1 MRFES
6 IMLSILYQ
14 KSIEKKEEINDFF
27 DNIIEDINLE
37 KVDDAYNKADFKKT
51 RQDKNFAAID
61 GSFNKK
67 KFMPAYLYTITSQTI
82 ISKKNT
88 DAIKESEAGEI
99 STISTIHDRK
109 IDKILSTYMNILE
122 LKSTIDTLK
131 KHPDLDYMLLDGS
144 ISGTLLNYHEIEL
157 NNAITETLKSFAIK
171 YIKSELERDEL
182 TLEITTEQIRGIVL
196 SECKKIIEEN
206 NLDYDFNDV
215 EMDIILSLA
224 GFEQLFCLSYLLK
237 NYKEKIICVSK
248 TSTTKS
254 LFNER
259 IPDAAVLE
267 YACNYAGYTNPQE
280 YASMRPVRY
289 VGDAKRQVDFPVENI
304 FLSNT
309 PYKVFFTKLEDSS
322 NVLKIEIPYVITD
335 DKIVEILD
343 DLQSISVHGYPHI
356 LKKAHDEVKIKSKH
370 LERIARNMGLY
381 DKTGRDML
389 EN

>member
-1 MRFES
+1 
-6 IMLSILYQ
+6 MLSILYQ
-14 KSIEKKEEINDFF
+14 KSIEKKEEITDFF

-37 KVDDAYNKADFKKT
+37 KVDEKYNKITLTKT

-88 DAIKESEAGEI
+88 DALKESEAGDI
-99 STISTIHDRK
+99 STLSTIHDRK

-144 ISGTLLNYHEIEL
+144 ISGTLLNYHEIEI
-157 NNAITETLKSFAIK
+157 NDIITQTLKSYAIN
-171 YIKSELERDEL
+171 YIHHELEKDNII
-182 TLEITTEQIRGIVL
+182 LEITTERVKGILL
-196 SECKKIIEEN
+196 SECKKIVEEN
-206 NLDYDFNDV
+206 NLDYDFNDI

-237 NYKEKIICVSK
+237 NYKEKIICISK

-267 YACNYAGYTNPQE
+267 YACDNAGFTNPQE

-289 VGDAKRQVDFPVENI
+289 LGNVKRQVDFPVENTS
-304 FLSNT
+304 LSNT

-322 NVLKIEIPYVITD
+322 NVLKIEIPYLINN

-343 DLQSISVHGYPHI
+343 DLQSISVQGYPHI

>member
-1 MRFES
+1 
-6 IMLSILYQ
+6 MLSILYQ
-14 KSIEKKEEINDFF
+14 KSIEKKEEISEFF

-37 KVDDAYNKADFKKT
+37 KVDEIYNKTDFTKT

-61 GSFNKK
+61 GSFNTK

-88 DAIKESEAGEI
+88 DALKESEAGEI
-99 STISTIHDRK
+99 STISTIHNRK

-131 KHPDLDYMLLDGS
+131 KHPDIDYMLLDGS
-144 ISGTLLNYHEIEL
+144 VSGTLLNYHEIEL
-157 NNAITETLKSFAIK
+157 NTILDKALKSFAIND
-171 YIKSELERDEL
+171 IQHELEEDNI
-182 TLEITTEQIRGIVL
+182 TLEITTERIKAYVL
-196 SECKKIIEEN
+196 SECKKIIDEN
-206 NLDYDFNDV
+206 NLDYDFNDI
-215 EMDIILSLA
+215 EMDILLSLA

-237 NYKEKIICVSK
+237 NYKEKVICVSK
-248 TSTTKS
+248 TSTTKA

-267 YACNYAGYTNPQE
+267 YACDKSGYTNPQE
-280 YASMRPVRY
+280 FASMRPVRY
-289 VGDAKRQVDFPVENI
+289 VGNVKRQVDFPVENTA
-304 FLSNT
+304 LSDT

-322 NVLKIEIPYVITD
+322 NVLKIEIPYRIND
-335 DKIVEILD
+335 EKIEEILN
-343 DLQSISVHGYPHI
+343 DLESISVQGYPHI